1 MTDEAFFQSALD
13 ASPNDIAARQIF
25 AEWLDARGD
34 WRGEGYAWMARHG
47 KRPLLNPILWKWW
60 TLGRNGAPSAID
72 EAMEGILEGFVEKGE
87 SRSFHFLS
95 RPEAEEAL
103 CRALIQFDRRA
114 GLETSNRPAGNIA
127 AKSVNN
133 QRGAGQPEMQR

>member
-1 MTDEAFFQSALD
+1 MTDEAFFQSSLD

-34 WRGEGYAWMARHG
+34 WRAEGYVWMARHG
-47 KRPLLNPILWKWW
+47 KRPLRNPILWKWW

-72 EAMEGILEGFVEKGE
+72 ETMEEFLDGFVEGE
-87 SRSFHFLS
+87 SRSFHYLS
-95 RPEAEEAL
+95 RPQAEEAL
-103 CRALIQFDRRA
+103 CRALMQFDRRA
-114 GLETSNRPAGNIA
+114 RLETSGRPAGKIA
-127 AKSVNN
+127 PKSVNN